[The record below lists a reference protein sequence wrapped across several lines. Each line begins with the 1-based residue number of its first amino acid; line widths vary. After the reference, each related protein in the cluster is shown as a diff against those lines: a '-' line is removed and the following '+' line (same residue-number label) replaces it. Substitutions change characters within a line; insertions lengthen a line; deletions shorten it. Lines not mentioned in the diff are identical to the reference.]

1 MKFNLVCAAAVASAA
16 FATPGL
22 AQVAFEDPN
31 YCEHLYLNA
40 NCQNPE
46 PGNPYPDGVYYHND
60 PAQTAEP
67 NA

>member
-1 MKFNLVCAAAVASAA
+1 
-16 FATPGL
+16 L
-22 AQVAFEDPN
+22 AQVGFEDPN
-31 YCEHLYLNA
+31 YCEHLYLNS

-46 PGNPYPDGVYYHND
+46 PGDPYPDGVYYHND